1 MYFGELENL
10 NDTDLLNLLKEVPN
24 ETLLMALSNNSSTG
38 VTQRVC
44 EVLSFEGTK
53 YFLEDLKS
61 MNEVPEKDRSES
73 QEYIITVALRMM
85 EEGVIG
91 TPQAHRPRLIA
102 S

>member
-24 ETLLMALSNNSSTG
+24 ETLLMALSNNASVG
-38 VTQRVC
+38 VTQRIC

-53 YFLEDLKS
+53 YFLDDLKNV
-61 MNEVPEKDRSES
+61 NEVPEKSRSES
-73 QEYIITVALRMM
+73 QEYIISLAIRMM
-85 EEGVIG
+85 EDGVIG
-91 TPQAHRPRLIA
+91 TPQVQRPRLLA